1 MSTVKIYHNN
11 RCRKSRAG
19 LEFLQNKGIQPEII
33 DYINAPLKEDE
44 IASLLKLF
52 GKKPM
57 ELVRT
62 QEDFYKKELKNK
74 NLTDAQWIKILSENP
89 KLIKRPIVVKG
100 KKAVWGDPPTE
111 INNVL

>member
-44 IASLLKLF
+44 IASLLKLL

-74 NLTDAQWIKILSENP
+74 NLTDTQWIKILSENP

-111 INNVL
+111 IDNVL

>member
-1 MSTVKIYHNN
+1 M
-11 RCRKSRAG
+11 
-19 LEFLQNKGIQPEII
+19 EFLQNKGIQPEII

-44 IASLLKLF
+44 IASLLKML
-52 GKKPM
+52 GKKPI

-100 KKAVWGDPPTE
+100 ERAVWGDPPTE
-111 INNVL
+111 IDNVL